1 MPACEGGLQRYV
13 TGRIWGLSQWRGR
26 KGQPWKCSFQLS
38 RACFL
43 FRPWQSWSGLWSGS
57 FGTPF
62 GKSGTFMRRAPLASM
77 GRARTMEPI
86 VVSREEVGGKRFIV
100 IRVLVRT
107 TNRFRT
113 EYRVSGRK
121 VSQQVWEAER
131 AARQRGEG

>member
-1 MPACEGGLQRYV
+1 MARQEG
-13 TGRIWGLSQWRGR
+13 S
-26 KGQPWKCSFQLS
+26 
-38 RACFL
+38 
-43 FRPWQSWSGLWSGS
+43 
-57 FGTPF
+57 
-62 GKSGTFMRRAPLASM
+62 
-77 GRARTMEPI
+77 I